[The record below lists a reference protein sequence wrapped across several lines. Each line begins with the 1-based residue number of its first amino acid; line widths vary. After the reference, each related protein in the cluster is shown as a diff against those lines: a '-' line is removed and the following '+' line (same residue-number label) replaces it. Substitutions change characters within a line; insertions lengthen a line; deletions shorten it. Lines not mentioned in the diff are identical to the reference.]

1 MAGPLRRGRLW
12 IGVAFIWILCFWYWS
27 NSDSGFKLFGN
38 GDPLAGK
45 GATAWTRRLPK
56 YPIPKEKLAA
66 LPKITGDVKVPKI
79 QAATPVESAAAK
91 ELRLSRLAA
100 VKKSFEH
107 SWSGYSNYA
116 WMHDEVTPL
125 TGKSKDPFG
134 GWAATLVDALDT
146 LWIMDMKDEFT
157 KAVAAADGIDFTR
170 SPMATINIFETNI
183 RYLGGF
189 LSAYELSGRAHPILL
204 KKAIE
209 LGDLLMCAFD
219 TPNHMPVTRWE
230 WKKSA
235 YGQAQSPS
243 REALVSELGSL
254 SLELTK
260 LSQLT
265 GNPRFYDA
273 VKRIGDQFES
283 TQLNTR
289 LPGMWPVVVDAYT
302 PAFHAGSDFTLGG
315 MSDSL
320 YEYLPKWYLLLG
332 GQLEQPRRLYENFIP
347 VAIKHLF
354 KRALTP
360 SEKPVL
366 ISGDY
371 QVTDLPGEQPKYT
384 YVARGQH
391 LTCFAGGMVA
401 MGSKIF
407 NRPADLEIASQLTDG
422 CIWAYQATQTGL
434 GPEIFNFISCGG
446 VDAKDSSDCTW
457 NEDRWLKAIEE
468 QHAPDFRAPPLRGSD
483 WKKPTVQDVVKKH
496 NLPKGMIDVSDGRY
510 ILRPEAIESIFI
522 MYRVTGDAQ
531 WMEKAWTMF
540 ETIEKVTRTEIAA
553 SAIDD
558 VTKAEPTKMDSM
570 ESFWLAETLK
580 YFYLIFSEFDVISL
594 DEWVLNTEAHPLIK
608 QFIRNVRAAKTI
620 ADERAVI
627 QKESAAIRASFR
639 EESHD
644 PNIRRNNV
652 AKLLYLFTLGER
664 THFGQI
670 ECLKLLASPRFADKR
685 LGHLATSLLLDEN
698 QEVLTLVTNS
708 LKKYTSPNA
717 LRIKHLVADF
727 GNIASI
733 EMSRDLFPEI
743 ETLVATANPY
753 IRRKAALCAMRI
765 CRKVPDLQ
773 EHFIDKAT
781 QLLSDRNHGVLLC
794 GLTLVTSLCEADEE
808 EGGEEGIVEKFR
820 SFVPGLVRTLKGL
833 ATSGYAPEHDVT
845 GITDPFL
852 QVKILHLLRVLAMGD
867 AETSEQINDILAQV
881 ATNTE
886 SSKNVGNSI
895 LYEAVRTILDIEA
908 DSGLRVLGVNILGK
922 FLTNR
927 DNNIRYVA
935 LNTLIKVVAIE
946 PNAVQRHRNTI
957 LECLRDPDISIRRRA
972 LDLSFTLINESNV
985 RVLIRELLAFLEVAD
1000 NEFKPTMTS
1009 QIGIAADKFAPNKR
1023 WHFDTMLRVLSLAGN
1038 YVKEQILSSFVRLVA
1053 TTPELQTYA
1062 VQKLYI
1068 NLKKD
1073 ITQESLTQAGAWCI
1087 GEYADALLKGGQYE
1101 EEELVQEVKEH
1112 EVVDLFS
1119 LILNSAYATQVSTE
1133 YIVTA
1138 LMKLTTRF
1146 SDPAQ
1151 IEKIRRI
1158 LQYHQTSLDIEIQ
1171 QRVVEYGNLFSFDQV
1186 RRGVLEKMP
1195 IPQIKEESRVLGQ
1208 APTKKKT
1215 AANRKSR
1222 VIKPTEQD
1230 LLDIMDAP
1238 AASPAA
1244 PSTTNTDLL
1253 ADILGGTSSPPPSA
1267 SSPPPQQSNVS
1278 NIMDLF
1284 GTAPVPSTAS
1294 PAPPSSNLD
1303 LMSPASS
1310 APQPQ
1315 APAGIPCYNANDL
1328 NVTFQ
1333 IQRNAEGMIQATAKF
1348 VNTSGSVNLSN
1359 VSLQAAVPKSQKLQ
1373 LLSISSSDLGPGA
1386 EASQMMRVSGCK
1398 GFLAGQWLDTYI
1410 PGNPKPGGF
1419 TLTSTPRAAADP
1431 KSPYLELA
1439 VQESPENPPA
1449 AWLWQPP
1456 STIAGSKLQVRVG
1469 GSFVFPPPQIP
1480 VNDISHVVFVAGGV
1494 GINPL
1499 VSMMGHIAEEGYNLE
1514 VKVLYATKL
1523 PAQGLRGVL
1532 FLDRIRKWFTG
1543 KQLIGDLKMFTTGIY
1558 EGQVESRELDVHER
1572 RFTVEDVKEAVG
1584 EKNNSVVYVCGPAT
1598 MTDEIVDGL
1607 TGNRGM
1613 DKNRVMLEKW
1623 W

>member
-12 IGVAFIWILCFWYWS
+12 LGVACVWILCFWYLS
-27 NSDSGFKLFGN
+27 NSGSFTLFGD

-45 GATAWTRRLPK
+45 GPNAWTRRPAK
-56 YPIPKEKLAA
+56 YPIATDKLAA
-66 LPKITGDVKVPKI
+66 LPKGGANVKIPQI
-79 QAATPVESAAAK
+79 QAVAPTENAAAK
-91 ELRLSRLAA
+91 ELRLTRLAA
-100 VKKSFEH
+100 VRKSFEH

-125 TGKSKDPFG
+125 TGKQKDPFG
-134 GWAATLVDALDT
+134 GWAATLVDSLDT
-146 LWIMDMKDEFT
+146 LWIMGMKEEFT

-170 SPMATINIFETNI
+170 SSMNSINIFETTI

-189 LSAYELSGRAHPILL
+189 LSAYELSGRTHPILL

-209 LGDLLMCAFD
+209 VGNLVMCAFD

-230 WKKSA
+230 WKKAA
-235 YGQAQSPS
+235 YGQTQSAS

-265 GNPRFYDA
+265 NDMRYYDA

-289 LPGMWPVVVDAYT
+289 LPGMWPVVIDAYT
-302 PAFHAGSDFTLGG
+302 PAFHAGTDFTLGG

-320 YEYLPKWYLLLG
+320 YEYLPKQYLLLN
-332 GQLEQPRRLYENFIP
+332 GQLEQPRKLYESFIP

-354 KRALTP
+354 RRALTP
-360 SEKPVL
+360 WEKPVI

-384 YVARGQH
+384 AVSRGQH

-401 MGSKIF
+401 IASRIF
-407 NRPADLEIASQLTDG
+407 NRPADLEIATQLTEG
-422 CIWAYQATQTGL
+422 CIWSYHATQTGL
-434 GPEIFNFISCGG
+434 GPEIFHFIPCGTADTA
-446 VDAKDSSDCTW
+446 VTNDCVW
-457 NEDRWLKAIEE
+457 SEERWLKAVEE
-468 QHAPDFRAPPLRGSD
+468 QHASEFNPPPMRASE
-483 WKKPTVQDVVKKH
+483 WKKPTVQDIIKKH
-496 NLPKGMIDVSDGRY
+496 NIPKGMTGVTDGRY

-522 MYRVTGDAQ
+522 MYRITGDPS
-531 WMEKAWTMF
+531 WMDKAWTMF

-553 SAIDD
+553 SAVDD
-558 VTKAEPTKMDSM
+558 VTKTEPVKMDSM

-594 DEWVLNTEAHPLIK
+594 DKWVLNTEAHPLSRPDVHIDKTAQPLGRSPQDEFPYGADVPALRAISPRLDRTRTYFVFLPGAVK

-644 PNIRRNNV
+644 HNIRRNNV

-708 LKKYTSPNA
+708 LKNDLGHSNQYVVGLA
-717 LRIKHLVADF
+717 LCTL

-743 ETLVATANPY
+743 ENLVSTSNPY

-773 EHFIDKAT
+773 EHFLEKAT
-781 QLLSDRNHGVLLC
+781 QLLADRNHGVLLC

-808 EGGEEGIVEKFR
+808 EGGEEGIVERFR

-852 QVKILHLLRVLAMGD
+852 QVKILHLLRVLAVGD

-972 LDLSFTLINESNV
+972 LDLSFTLINETNV

-1112 EVVDLFS
+1112 EIVDLFS

-1146 SDPAQ
+1146 SDAAQ
-1151 IEKIRRI
+1151 IEKIRRL
-1158 LQYHQTSLDIEIQ
+1158 LQYHQTSLDVEIQ
-1171 QRVVEYGNLFSFDQV
+1171 QRVVEYGNLFSFDQI

-1195 IPQIKEESRVLGQ
+1195 IPQIKEESRVLGS
-1208 APTKKKT
+1208 APTKKK

-1238 AASPAA
+1238 AAAPSNA

-1253 ADILGGTSSPPPSA
+1253 ADILGGATSPPPS
-1267 SSPPPQQSNVS
+1267 STSPPPQQSNVS
-1278 NIMDLF
+1278 SIMDLF
-1284 GTAPVPSTAS
+1284 GSAPGSSTAS
-1294 PAPPSSNLD
+1294 PAPPASSNFD

-1310 APQPQ
+1310 STPQPQAPQ
-1315 APAGIPCYNANDL
+1315 APAGIPCYDSNDL

-1333 IQRNAEGMIQATAKF
+1333 LQRNAEGLIQATARF
-1348 VNTSGSVNLSN
+1348 RNTSGSAGLSN

-1373 LLSISSSDLGPGA
+1373 LLSISSADIGPGA
-1386 EASQMMRVSGCK
+1386 EATQMMRVSGSK
-1398 GFLAGQWLDTYI
+1398 GPLRLRLRIGYTHPTAGPVMDQVNWT
-1410 PGNPKPGGF
+1410 
-1419 TLTSTPRAAADP
+1419 
-1431 KSPYLELA
+1431 E
-1439 VQESPENPPA
+1439 PA
-1449 AWLWQPP
+1449 
-1456 STIAGSKLQVRVG
+1456 
-1469 GSFVFPPPQIP
+1469 
-1480 VNDISHVVFVAGGV
+1480 
-1494 GINPL
+1494 
-1499 VSMMGHIAEEGYNLE
+1499 
-1514 VKVLYATKL
+1514 
-1523 PAQGLRGVL
+1523 
-1532 FLDRIRKWFTG
+1532 
-1543 KQLIGDLKMFTTGIY
+1543 
-1558 EGQVESRELDVHER
+1558 
-1572 RFTVEDVKEAVG
+1572 
-1584 EKNNSVVYVCGPAT
+1584 
-1598 MTDEIVDGL
+1598 
-1607 TGNRGM
+1607 
-1613 DKNRVMLEKW
+1613 
-1623 W
+1623 